1 MDLELRIAQYIDG
14 DLSGEEEGELH
25 HLLAVSPEARALF
38 RQHLTL
44 HTVARDERVLH
55 RPTQSLRDDL
65 FARLQAE
72 EGMKPPA
79 ILPVASVAADVPV
92 VPDGRIPAD
101 PPSRVVVDRV
111 PEGRP
116 PVSSAQDPR
125 AEERRRRRRLIPI
138 LIPLLLCVIVGGVW
152 YGGGFDGN
160 GSEDYAYL
168 SAETGSKRHAPPPA
182 GEYER
187 KTDDPAM
194 SDSLAA
200 FAAAPEAVAQPAHPE
215 ALRER
220 SFRRSAPA
228 QPRRTELESELL
240 ADATPQRESH
250 DVLGISSTRSQWPVD
265 NSVVDFDAESVMGNS
280 EDMAAARTAPPA
292 ASASLSGPAVVF
304 GGNVANGA
312 AYSVRYG
319 QDSMMTPEPSFPSFS
334 AAVADRDSEM
344 FAPVD
349 LAGADNASLS
359 NAPLSV
365 FMSNSVERI
374 GFGSRDDDYEANPVR
389 SGHLT
394 DSSTGLPIVAT
405 MENYEAIA
413 AMLEASGLDTD
424 GDGRVIASGPVNTG
438 TRAMNERAYEHA
450 TAMEPSAQEGKGANG
465 LPVVMSDQDGTAP
478 ADSLPAA
485 QKMMAEADT
494 KTAKNLPTEPVP
506 TSIRQNKSSSSAA
519 AVAVDVPLDL
529 SEPRR
534 LNFFV
539 GLDQSIGAA
548 VSTVQAVLPLP
559 TANIPAFSDG
569 GRIFPETRM
578 AVGVDFDGGRQ
589 RVFAAVGMWAYEER
603 TSVRSM
609 NSSASTVGNS
619 VVNRVTTVAREEER
633 MAYEVWGGA
642 GYRYAM
648 RLAERWSVGAEVW
661 GGVGAEY
668 FHGGL
673 SVPLSYELKENL
685 RLEFVPG
692 MRYRALHGDSETA
705 TTGGLASAAYTE
717 QGVMPDAEQRLDAS
731 FGIGL
736 ILLLR

>member
-55 RPTQSLRDDL
+55 RPTQSMRDDL

-79 ILPVASVAADVPV
+79 ILPVASVATDIPV
-92 VPDGRIPAD
+92 VPDGRIPAE
-101 PPSRVVVDRV
+101 PTSRAAADRV

-125 AEERRRRRRLIPI
+125 TEERRRRRRLIPI

-152 YGGGFDGN
+152 YGGGFGGN

-168 SAETGSKRHAPPPA
+168 SAETGSKRHAPAPA

-187 KTDDPAM
+187 KTDGPAV
-194 SDSLAA
+194 SDSMSA
-200 FAAAPEAVAQPAHPE
+200 FAAAPEAVAEPAHPE
-215 ALRER
+215 AFRKR
-220 SFRRSAPA
+220 SFRRSAPS
-228 QPRRTELESELL
+228 QPGRIESEPELM
-240 ADATPQRESH
+240 AEATPRRESH

-265 NSVVDFDAESVMGNS
+265 NTPVDFDAESVMGNS

-319 QDSMMTPEPSFPSFS
+319 QDSMMTPEPSFHSFS

-349 LAGADNASLS
+349 PAGADNAFLS
-359 NAPLSV
+359 NASLSV
-365 FMSNSVERI
+365 FMSNSVERS
-374 GFGSRDDDYEANPVR
+374 GFGSRDDEVSPVR

-405 MENYEAIA
+405 IENYEEIA

-424 GDGRVIASGPVNTG
+424 GDGRAIPSGPVNPG
-438 TRAMNERAYEHA
+438 TRAMNERAYTLA
-450 TAMEPSAQEGKGANG
+450 TAMEPSAQEGKGMDD
-465 LPVVMSDQDGTAP
+465 LPVVMSDQDRAAG

-506 TSIRQNKSSSSAA
+506 TSIRRNKAGSRSPAA
-519 AVAVDVPLDL
+519 EADVPLDL

-534 LNFFV
+534 LTFFV

-548 VSTVQAVLPLP
+548 VSTVQAVLPSP
-559 TANIPAFSDG
+559 TANIPPFSDG
-569 GRIFPETRM
+569 GRIFPETRV
-578 AVGVDFDGGRQ
+578 AAGIDFDGGRQ
-589 RVFAAVGMWAYEER
+589 RVFAAVGMWAYDER
-603 TSVRSM
+603 TSLRST
-609 NSSASTVGNS
+609 NSSASVVGNS
-619 VVNRVTTVAREEER
+619 MVNRVTTVARQEEK

-642 GYRYAM
+642 GYRYTV
-648 RLAERWSVGAEVW
+648 RLAEDWSAGAEVW
-661 GGVGAEY
+661 GGIGAEY
-668 FHGGL
+668 FHGGI
-673 SVPLSYELKENL
+673 SVPFSYKLKENL
-685 RLEFVPG
+685 RVEFAPG
-692 MRYRALHGDSETA
+692 MRYRALHGEAEQA
-705 TTGGLASAAYTE
+705 TTGDVASAAYTE
-717 QGVMPDAEQRLDAS
+717 QVVMPDAEQRLDAS